1 MEIQKRK
8 EFGLGLMAMG
18 VTLLIWASF
27 FISLRASSQS
37 ALTIGDIALLRFLP
51 AALVFGWLALPKAK
65 KIKQTPKRYLFA
77 IAFGAGLPFLLLAA
91 NGLRY
96 APVADG
102 ASLIPGILPLFVTS
116 IAAVCY
122 RERISSMRK
131 AGIMLIFLGICL
143 FLATSLLSGSSQIA
157 TGHALLLMASFSWAW
172 FTIAMR
178 VSGLTPIEGGAV
190 LSLSACT
197 GLPVLYLLGFVD
209 FNLLNAPS
217 SEIAFHFM
225 IQGIAAGLI
234 ANFTF
239 GYAISRLGAEMSAA
253 LGSFTPVL
261 AALIAVPMFAESL
274 NMNTILAM
282 MLIVLGAISASEI
295 ITTKKV
301 TSYIENPDV

>member
-1 MEIQKRK
+1 MEIQTRK
-8 EFGLGLMAMG
+8 EFGFGLMAMG

-51 AALVFGWLALPKAK
+51 AALVFGWLTLPKAK
-65 KIKQTPKRYLFA
+65 KIQQTPKRYLLA
-77 IAFGAGLPFLLLAA
+77 IALGAGLPFLLLAA

-143 FLATSLLSGSSQIA
+143 FLATSLLNGSSQIA

-190 LSLSACT
+190 LSLSACIC
-197 GLPVLYLLGFVD
+197 LPVLYLLGLVD

-301 TSYIENPDV
+301 AVKMG

>member
-51 AALVFGWLALPKAK
+51 AALVFGWLALPKAI
-65 KIKQTPKRYLFA
+65 KIKQTPKRYLLA
-77 IAFGAGLPFLLLAA
+77 IALGAGLPFLLLAA
-91 NGLRY
+91 NGLRL

-116 IAAVCY
+116 IAAICY

-143 FLATSLLSGSSQIA
+143 FLATSLLSGSGQIA

-190 LSLSACT
+190 LSLSACIC
-197 GLPVLYLLGFVD
+197 LPVLYLLGFVD

-261 AALIAVPMFAESL
+261 AALIAVPMFTESL

-301 TSYIENPDV
+301 AIKVG

>member
-1 MEIQKRK
+1 MEILKRK
-8 EFGLGLMAMG
+8 EFGFGLMAMG

-51 AALVFGWLALPKAK
+51 AALVFGWLAFPKAA
-65 KIKQTPKRYLFA
+65 KIKHTPKRYLFA

-116 IAAVCY
+116 IAAICY
-122 RERISSMRK
+122 RERISLMRK

-143 FLATSLLSGSSQIA
+143 FLATSLLSGSGQIA

-190 LSLSACT
+190 LSLSACIC
-197 GLPVLYLLGFVD
+197 LPVLYLLDFVD
-209 FNLLNAPS
+209 FNLLNAPG
-217 SEIAFHFM
+217 SEIAFHFI

-301 TSYIENPDV
+301 AIKVG